1 METFWLFDT
10 YSTQVMK
17 DCAEYLKLLKTIGAP
32 EVCFRKKR
40 RQVLWVKSYFR
51 KRHLKVLHFIFILF
65 SSLWWESLMLD
76 CLLSPCNSKLCWPP
90 GFSSIVTFKKK
101 ICSKWMVNQKSFWV
115 KVNLMYWTWLKKMC
129 KCRGKSPVTPKGVC
143 QHRHF
148 KWPFPS
154 VILHLQI
161 NSIDLISK
169 IQMVNSVQ
177 ATEIR

>member
-1 METFWLFDT
+1 MNGK
-10 YSTQVMK
+10 SK
-17 DCAEYLKLLKTIGAP
+17 KLLGKG
-32 EVCFRKKR
+32 KLN
-40 RQVLWVKSYFR
+40 VLN
-51 KRHLKVLHFIFILF
+51 
-65 SSLWWESLMLD
+65 MA
-76 CLLSPCNSKLCWPP
+76 
-90 GFSSIVTFKKK
+90 
-101 ICSKWMVNQKSFWV
+101 
-115 KVNLMYWTWLKKMC
+115 KKMW

-143 QHRHF
+143 QHRRF